1 MAGKGDT
8 YRPVNLTVYES
19 NYERIWAKSTHEQR
33 DAEAS
38 GNGATSYALKATRPD
53 EDSSSLEAPTRQ
65 T

>member
-19 NYERIWAKSTHEQR
+19 NYDRIWAKSTHEQK

-53 EDSSSLEAPTRQ
+53 
-65 T
+65 